1 MGHYDS
7 TVYNDNL
14 AVSAELNSTL
24 TPIINQAD
32 DRPEQVSCSG

>member
-24 TPIINQAD
+24 TPIIPKLVA
-32 DRPEQVSCSG
+32 SIMHT

>member
-7 TVYNDNL
+7 TVYNDDL

-24 TPIINQAD
+24 TPIIHLY
-32 DRPEQVSCSG
+32 